1 MSLPDA
7 TIELKLPEGH
17 SENLTEGEAVM
28 INVNAFKALE
38 DIHVRVGSAKV
49 DSLPPIRSNTTH
61 SMQFVVPDYIGTNT
75 ISLHNKN
82 GSSISNKL
90 EVVIAPKMLDY
101 EQFKQLRDEHIPDLV
116 KNSGA
121 DDPPEDMYPGGT
133 SSIEEEKILLN
144 IEQLLEF

>member
-17 SENLTEGEAVM
+17 SENLTEGESVM

-38 DIHVRVGSAKV
+38 DIHVRVGSANV

-61 SMQFVVPDYIGTNT
+61 SMQFVVPDYIGANT

-116 KNSGA
+116 KG
-121 DDPPEDMYPGGT
+121 YGYT
-133 SSIEEEKILLN
+133 SSFSELI
-144 IEQLLEF
+144 